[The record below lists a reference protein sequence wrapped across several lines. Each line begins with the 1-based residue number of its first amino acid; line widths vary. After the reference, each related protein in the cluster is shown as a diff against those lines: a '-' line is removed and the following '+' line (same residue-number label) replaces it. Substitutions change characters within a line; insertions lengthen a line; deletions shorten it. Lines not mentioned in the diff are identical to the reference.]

1 MPTFEVR
8 VQGGKRWIR
17 QGVNVGAAVKKA
29 LDELYPQEVP
39 DTLTLTVIRHE
50 GGAVI
55 IDPPEEP

>member
-8 VQGGKRWIR
+8 FQDGRRWIR
-17 QGVNVGAAVKKA
+17 QGTNTGAAVKKA
-29 LDELYPQEVP
+29 IDEVYPGETPDEL
-39 DTLTLTVIRHE
+39 TITVIRHE